1 MKPDSLSITAMRAS
15 RLLAALACIASL
27 GILACWAQTPSW
39 VAAHAAALPTPLA
52 AVTLYVLGLAVLL
65 VGVAPLA
72 ARIGA
77 QLLALLAAGL
87 ALQAVVQTWSGISFG
102 TDVMIFPE
110 AVLRLHGALFAHP
123 GRMAGTLSLTLAA
136 IAIAVVVVPFHNRAA
151 SRLFAFS
158 ASAGLLIVTTSLVGL
173 ALDNESLASLGFD
186 RVPTLAA
193 TVLGAMLL
201 IGTLGLRRDAGWLS
215 VLWDS
220 TATGGLARGMILWTV
235 VAPLAVAL
243 IVLAGVHGGYYSLDF
258 AFALLAAAMCGGLTF
273 LVLWNAARV
282 DRATRRAES
291 AREAEQLAANRLR
304 LAQSATGVQMWEWTP
319 SMREWL
325 ALDGQERLDPS
336 SNEYLEAGLA
346 RCLRDGKAEFEFPMR
361 RPGIEDQWMLATCW
375 REMRDGAPVVVGV
388 TVDIT
393 ERKFAI
399 LALEASETRLQLA
412 ARALP
417 GFVYDWN
424 CASGKVVRTSG
435 IEQLLGYEGAE
446 LSPASRWWDDLIHPE
461 DRATARPARV
471 ARVSSRDSDVDSI
484 ACEYRV
490 RHKNGGFVWIWDH
503 CNLVRSR
510 SGEVIRVVGSVLD
523 ITERKETLARL
534 SASEHRFKATLLA
547 TTGIIWTHDPEG
559 RAVGEQTS
567 WSAFTGQTSDE
578 LAGLG
583 WMRALHPEDVTA
595 TADAWRYALATGRD
609 LATVHRVRR
618 RDGVYRT
625 FSVHAVPV
633 GNERGEIV
641 EWVGSHTDITEQR
654 EAEQRVRDSLQ
665 RLELALDAA
674 SVGMWDWDVSSGRMT
689 WTRQTHLITGISEE
703 QFSSRAEQFFGMLE
717 PADQDHAAT
726 FKREVTHAGAVKESE
741 LEIRR
746 PDGTRRWVQNR
757 ATAIFDAGG
766 RMRRIVGALRDITR
780 RKELEVEREG
790 LLAAERA
797 ARVELGTAVQAKDE
811 FLATISHE
819 LRTPLNAI
827 LGWATLLQR
836 PNVESQTIADGLKV
850 IERNARA
857 QTQLLGDLL
866 DANQMMSGKLSLA
879 FEPMDLNDA
888 VRATLDSMR
897 VTIATRKINI
907 ESRLAE
913 GALPVMGDSGRL
925 QQIVSNLLSNALK
938 FTPAEGLVTVTT
950 RFDDDAVY
958 CQVKDSGEG
967 IAADFLPHIFEK
979 FRQADVGSAR
989 RFAGLGLGLAI
1000 TKQLVESHGG
1010 SISVSS
1016 EGRGKGAMFTVRL
1029 PRLRADAGEVHDL
1042 DSHRYHTARATD
1054 KPLAGLTILAV
1065 DDEADSRDYLERLLI
1080 EQGAE
1085 IVSVS
1090 SAQEAIAVLS
1100 GDSGRF
1106 NLLVSDIGMPGSTG
1120 YDLID
1125 TVRQHLKVDESEL
1138 PAVALTAFTRPQD
1151 RKMALDRGFQKHLAK
1166 PVQVGRLI
1174 GAIRQLTGRSQSD
1187 ARQARRH

>member
-1 MKPDSLSITAMRAS
+1 MKSDSLPITAMRAS
-15 RLLAALACIASL
+15 RVLAALACLASI
-27 GILACWAQTPSW
+27 GVLACWAQIPGW
-39 VAAHAAALPTPLA
+39 MVAHAAALPPPLA
-52 AVTLYVLGLAVLL
+52 AVAIYALGLAVLL
-65 VGVAPLA
+65 VGFAPLA
-72 ARIGA
+72 ARFGA
-77 QLLALLAAGL
+77 QLLAVLGGGL
-87 ALQAVVQTWSGISFG
+87 ALQALVQTWSGASFG
-102 TDVMIFPE
+102 TDLVLFPE
-110 AVLRLHGALFAHP
+110 ALLRLHGAAFAHP
-123 GRMAGTLSLTLAA
+123 GRMAATVSLTLSA
-136 IAIAVVVVPFHNRAA
+136 IALAVLVVPFHGRAA

-158 ASAGLLIVTTSLVGL
+158 ASAGLLIITTSLVGL
-173 ALDNESLASLGFD
+173 ALDNASLASLGLD

-193 TVLGAMLL
+193 TVLAAMLL
-201 IGTLGLRRDAGWLS
+201 VGSLGLRRDAGWLS
-215 VLWDS
+215 VLWDA
-220 TATGGLARGMILWTV
+220 TATGGLARGMVVWTV

-243 IVLAGVHGGYYSLDF
+243 IVLAGVRAGYYSLDF

-319 SMREWL
+319 RTREWL

-336 SNEYLEAGLA
+336 TNEYLESGLA
-346 RCLRDGKAEFEFPMR
+346 RCLRDGKSEFEFPVR

-375 REMRDGAPVVVGV
+375 REMRDGGYVVVGV

-424 CASGKVVRTSG
+424 WASGKLVRTSG
-435 IEQLLGYEGAE
+435 IERLLGFEGAE
-446 LSPASRWWDDLIHPE
+446 LSPASRWWDDLVHPE

-471 ARVSSRDSDVDSI
+471 ARASGADSDVDSI

-490 RHKNGGFVWIWDH
+490 RHKNGGYVWIWDH
-503 CNLVRSR
+503 CILVRNR
-510 SGEVIRVVGSVLD
+510 AGEVIRVVGSVLD

-534 SASEHRFKATLLA
+534 ATSEHRFKATLLA
-547 TTGIIWTHDPEG
+547 TTGIIWTHDAEG

-567 WSAFTGQTSDE
+567 WSAFTGQTNEE

-583 WMRALHPEDVTA
+583 WMRALHPDDIT
-595 TADAWRYALATGRD
+595 TTSDAWRYAIATARD
-609 LATVHRVRR
+609 LTTVHRVRR

-633 GNERGEIV
+633 TNERGEVV

-654 EAEQRVRDSLQ
+654 EAEQRVRESMQ

-689 WTRQTHLITGISEE
+689 WTRQTHLITGVSEE
-703 QFSSRAEQFFGMLE
+703 QFSNRAEQFFGMLE

-726 FKREVTHAGAVKESE
+726 FKSEVTHAGAVKESE

-757 ATAIFDAGG
+757 AAAIFDAGG
-766 RMRRIVGALRDITR
+766 RMRRIVGTLRDITR

-790 LLAAERA
+790 LLSAERA

-827 LGWATLLQR
+827 LGWASLLQR
-836 PNVESQTIADGLKV
+836 PNVESKTIADGLKV

-866 DANQMMSGKLSLA
+866 DANQMMSGKLSLS

-897 VTIATRKINI
+897 VTIAARRINI
-907 ESRLAE
+907 ENRMSD
-913 GALPVMGDSGRL
+913 GPLPVMGDSGRL

-938 FTPAEGLVTVTT
+938 FTPTEGVVTVTT
-950 RFDDDAVY
+950 RLDEDAVY
-958 CQVKDSGEG
+958 CDVRDSGEG
-967 IAADFLPHIFEK
+967 IAAEFLPHIFEK

-1000 TKQLVESHGG
+1000 AKQLVESHGG
-1010 SISVSS
+1010 SIHVSS
-1016 EGRGKGAMFTVRL
+1016 EGRGKGASFSVRL
-1029 PRLRADAGEVHDL
+1029 PRLRPDSGELHDL
-1042 DSHRYHTARATD
+1042 DAHRYHGTRATD
-1054 KPLAGLTILAV
+1054 KPLAGLSILAV
-1065 DDEADSRDYLERLLI
+1065 DDEADSRDYLERLLV

-1085 IVSVS
+1085 IVSVA
-1090 SAQEAIAVLS
+1090 SAQEAIDALMN
-1100 GDSGRF
+1100 GGRF

-1125 TVRQHLKVDESEL
+1125 VVRQHLKVDESEL

-1151 RKMALDRGFQKHLAK
+1151 RKQALDRGFQKHLAK

-1187 ARQARRH
+1187 TRHARRH

>member
-1 MKPDSLSITAMRAS
+1 MKSETLPITALRVS
-15 RLLAALACIASL
+15 RILATLAGVTGL
-27 GILACWAQTPSW
+27 GILAFWAQTPAWIEASASSLPPPW
-39 VAAHAAALPTPLA
+39 VGATILM
-52 AVTLYVLGLAVLL
+52 LGVAVLL
-65 VGVAPLA
+65 AGFEPLA

-77 QLLALLAAGL
+77 QLLGVLGALAAAL
-87 ALQAVVQTWSGISFG
+87 AVAQTWSGYTFD
-102 TDVMIFPE
+102 TDALLFP
-110 AVLRLHGALFAHP
+110 GALAHLHPAAEFP
-123 GRMAGTLSLTLAA
+123 GRMAETVSLTLTLIG
-136 IAIAVVVVPFHNRAA
+136 IALFVVPFEGRAA
-151 SRLFAFS
+151 GRVFAFS
-158 ASAGLLIVTTSLVGL
+158 AGAGLLIVTTSLVGL
-173 ALDNESLASLGFD
+173 ALDNAPLASLGFE
-186 RVPTLAA
+186 RVPTFAA
-193 TVLGAMLL
+193 TAFTAMLL
-201 IGTLGLRRDAGWLS
+201 FGTLGLRRDAGWLS
-215 VLWDS
+215 VLWDA
-220 TATGGLARGMILWTV
+220 TATGGLARGMVVWTV

-243 IVLAGVHGGYYSLDF
+243 IALAGVRAGYYSLNF

-282 DRATRRAES
+282 DRATRRAER
-291 AREAEQLAANRLR
+291 AREAAQLAANRLR
-304 LAQSATGVQMWEWTP
+304 LAKSATGVQMWEWTP
-319 SMREWL
+319 LTREWL
-325 ALDGQERLDPS
+325 SLDGQERLDPS
-336 SNEYLEAGLA
+336 MNDYLESGLA

-361 RPGIEDQWMLATCW
+361 RAGFEDQWMLATCW
-375 REMRDGAPVVVGV
+375 RETREGEPVVVGV

-399 LALEASETRLQLA
+399 LSLEASETRLQLA

-424 CASGKVVRTSG
+424 PGSGKVVRTSG

-446 LSPASRWWDDLIHPE
+446 LSPASRWWDELIHPE
-461 DRATARPARV
+461 DRPTARPARV
-471 ARVSSRDSDVDSI
+471 ARASGTDSDVDSI

-490 RHKNGGFVWIWDH
+490 RHKNGGYVWIWDH
-503 CNLVRSR
+503 CILVRSR
-510 SGEVIRVVGSVLD
+510 SREVIRVVGSVLD

-534 SASEHRFKATLLA
+534 ASSEHRFKATLLA
-547 TTGIIWTHDPEG
+547 TTGIIWTHDAEG
-559 RAVGEQTS
+559 KAVGEQTS
-567 WSAFTGQTSDE
+567 WSAFTGQTSEE

-583 WMRALHPEDVTA
+583 WMSALHPEDLAA
-595 TADAWRYALATGRD
+595 TTEAWRYALATGRD
-609 LATVHRVRR
+609 LITVHRVRR
-618 RDGVYRT
+618 RDGVHRT

-633 GNERGEIV
+633 ANERGEIV

-689 WTRQTHLITGISEE
+689 WTRQTHLVTGITEE
-703 QFSSRAEQFFGMLE
+703 QFSNRAEQFFSLLE
-717 PADQDHAAT
+717 PADHDHATT
-726 FKREVTHAGAVKESE
+726 FKSEVTRAGTVKESE
-741 LEIRR
+741 IEIRR
-746 PDGTRRWVQNR
+746 PDGTKRWVQNR
-757 ATAIFDAGG
+757 FTAIFDAGG

-790 LLAAERA
+790 LLSAERA

-836 PNVESQTIADGLKV
+836 PNVETKTISDGLKV

-888 VRATLDSMR
+888 VRATLDSLR
-897 VTIATRKINI
+897 VTIAARRINVDTQ
-907 ESRLAE
+907 LAD

-938 FTPAEGLVTVTT
+938 FTPAEGLVTVST
-950 RFDDDAVY
+950 RFDDECVY
-958 CQVKDSGEG
+958 CDVRDSGEG
-967 IAADFLPHIFEK
+967 IAAEFLPHIFEK

-1010 SISVSS
+1010 TISVSS
-1016 EGRGKGAMFTVRL
+1016 EGRGKGAEFTVRL
-1029 PRLRADAGEVHDL
+1029 PRLTSEGGELHDI
-1042 DSHRYHTARATD
+1042 DVHRYQARSTD

-1065 DDEADSRDYLERLLI
+1065 DDEADSRDYLERLLA

-1085 IVSVS
+1085 IVSVA
-1090 SAQEAIAVLS
+1090 SAREAIEVLS
-1100 GDSGRF
+1100 GGSVRF

-1125 TVRQHLKVDESEL
+1125 TVRQHLKVDEHDL

-1151 RKMALDRGFQKHLAK
+1151 RKQALDRGFQKHLAK

-1187 ARQARRH
+1187 TRHARRH

>member
-1 MKPDSLSITAMRAS
+1 MKSHSLPITALRAS
-15 RLLAALACIASL
+15 RLLAALACVAGVAI
-27 GILACWAQTPSW
+27 IACWSQAPDW
-39 VAAHAAALPTPLA
+39 MAANASAWPPPLVGA
-52 AVTLYVLGLAVLL
+52 TVYVLGLAVLL
-65 VGVAPLA
+65 AGFESFA
-72 ARIGA
+72 ARLIA
-77 QLLALLAAGL
+77 QLLSVLGAAVAAL
-87 ALQAVVQTWSGISFG
+87 AVIQTWTGVSLG
-102 TDVMIFPE
+102 TDLLLFPE
-110 AVLRLHGALFAHP
+110 ALLRLHPAAEYP
-123 GRMAGTLSLTLAA
+123 GRMAETVSLTLAA
-136 IAIAVVVVPFHNRAA
+136 IGIAVLVVPLRGRTA

-158 ASAGLLIVTTSLVGL
+158 ASTGLLIVTTSLVGL
-173 ALDNESLASLGFD
+173 ALDNASLASLGLG
-186 RVPTLAA
+186 RVPTLAG
-193 TVLGAMLL
+193 TVAGAVLLG
-201 IGTLGLRRDAGWLS
+201 GSLGLRRDAGWLS

-220 TATGGLARGMILWTV
+220 TATGGLARGMIVWTV

-243 IVLAGVHGGYYSLDF
+243 IALAGVRAGYYSLDF

-282 DRATRRAES
+282 DRATRRAERS
-291 AREAEQLAANRLR
+291 REAEQLAANRLR

-319 SMREWL
+319 LTREWL

-336 SNEYLEAGLA
+336 TNEYLEAGLA
-346 RCLRDGKAEFEFPMR
+346 RCLRDGNAEFEFPVR
-361 RPGIEDQWMLATCW
+361 RAGIEDQWMLATCW
-375 REMRDGAPVVVGV
+375 RETRDAEPVVVGV
-388 TVDIT
+388 TVDVT

-424 CASGKVVRTSG
+424 RGSGKLVRTSG

-461 DRATARPARV
+461 DRPTARPARV
-471 ARVSSRDSDVDSI
+471 ARVSGADSDVDSI

-490 RHKNGGFVWIWDH
+490 RHKNGGYVWIWDH
-503 CNLVRSR
+503 CILVRNR
-510 SGEVIRVVGSVLD
+510 AREVIRVVGSVLD
-523 ITERKETLARL
+523 ITERKEALARL

-547 TTGIIWTHDPEG
+547 TTGMIWTHDAEG
-559 RAVGEQTS
+559 RFVGEQTS
-567 WSAFTGQTSDE
+567 WSAFTGQSSDE

-595 TADAWRYALATGRD
+595 TTDAWRYAVATGRD
-609 LATVHRVRR
+609 LITVQRVKR
-618 RDGVYRT
+618 RDGVFRT

-633 GNERGEIV
+633 ANERGEIV

-674 SVGMWDWDVSSGRMT
+674 SVGMWDWDVSTGRMT
-689 WTRQTHLITGISEE
+689 WTRQTHLITGVTEE
-703 QFSSRAEQFFGMLE
+703 QFSNRAEQFFGMLA
-717 PADQDHAAT
+717 PADQDHAAA
-726 FKREVTHAGAVKESE
+726 FKREVTQAGTVKESE
-741 LEIRR
+741 IELRR
-746 PDGTRRWVQNR
+746 PDGSRRWVQNR
-757 ATAIFDAGG
+757 VTAIFDAGG

-790 LLAAERA
+790 LLSAERA

-836 PNVESQTIADGLKV
+836 SNVEPKTIADGLKV

-866 DANQMMSGKLSLA
+866 DANQMMSGKLSLT

-897 VTIATRKINI
+897 VTIAARKINV
-907 ESRLAE
+907 EMRLAA
-913 GALPVMGDSGRL
+913 GALPVLGDSGRL

-938 FTPAEGLVTVTT
+938 FTPADGVVTVTT
-950 RFDDDAVY
+950 RIDEEAIFCEVR
-958 CQVKDSGEG
+958 DSGEG
-967 IAADFLPHIFEK
+967 IGAEFLPHIFEK

-1010 SISVSS
+1010 TIGVAS
-1016 EGRGKGAMFTVRL
+1016 EGRGKGAAFTVRL
-1029 PRLRADAGEVHDL
+1029 PRLIPDDGELHDL
-1042 DSHRYHTARATD
+1042 DSHRYQAGRASD

-1065 DDEADSRDYLERLLI
+1065 DDEPDSREYLERLLV

-1085 IVSVS
+1085 IVSVA
-1090 SAQEAIAVLS
+1090 SAQEAIDVLAGS
-1100 GDSGRF
+1100 SGRF
-1106 NLLVSDIGMPGSTG
+1106 NLLVSDIGMAGSTG

-1151 RKMALDRGFQKHLAK
+1151 HKQALDRGFQRHLAK

-1174 GAIRQLTGRSQSD
+1174 GAIRQLTGRSQTD
-1187 ARQARRH
+1187 MRHARRH